1 MSGLSWWVLALLG
14 LVAVVV
20 LPVRRLV
27 LRTVRSRRVDGDE
40 ALVDWIVALRKAD
53 DAPIAQPSGARPAGR
68 DCAARE
74 RVAARASTAG
84 PSASTRP
91 PQWRGSRRPPT
102 SSRTPFVS
110 NGSGLGSAGP
120 MADEPER
127 GVRPGS
133 SPPTWPV
140 SNPLAR
146 PVSGTL
152 ARPVSGTLARP
163 VSGTPTGPGSSPP
176 SGPAPMRADNTAAS
190 RRPKWPPR
198 YLLLLLL
205 LGSGVA
211 GLLAGPVAAVA
222 CGGYGALGVRAWHRR
237 GAAVL
242 RIRARRERLDQLCAL
257 AADLRAGL
265 PVPVAAE
272 ALGLVRS
279 VSTVRRE
286 LAAPA
291 TGPTARAQRR
301 DEPALPDPV
310 VPASSTSPGDPS
322 ESAGR
327 LAAPDR
333 PGQLAQAAV
342 RLADRTGAPLAD
354 LIERIEADAR
364 SADRAVAAAAA
375 QAAGA
380 RATAWLLAALPL
392 GGIALGYGI
401 GTDPLQ
407 VLLHTPIGG
416 ACAVAAI
423 ALQVVGLLWADRLGT
438 VPDGGS

>member
-1 MSGLSWWVLALLG
+1 MSGLSWWMPALLG
-14 LVAVVV
+14 LITVVA
-20 LPVRRLV
+20 LPVRKLV

-53 DAPIAQPSGARPAGR
+53 DAPIAQPPAVRPAGR
-68 DCAARE
+68 DCAVRE
-74 RVAARASTAG
+74 RVDARASTAG

-102 SSRTPFVS
+102 SSRTPFVP
-110 NGSGLGSAGP
+110 NGSGLGAAGP
-120 MADEPER
+120 TDDDSER
-127 GVRPGS
+127 GLRPGA

-140 SNPLAR
+140 SNPPTR
-146 PVSGTL
+146 PVSS
-152 ARPVSGTLARP
+152 P
-163 VSGTPTGPGSSPP
+163 SSPP
-176 SGPAPMRADNTAAS
+176 SRSAAMRADTTGAS
-190 RRPKWPPR
+190 RRPTLQPR
-198 YLLLLLL
+198 YLLLFLLV
-205 LGSGVA
+205 GSGVA

-222 CGGYGALGVRAWHRR
+222 CGGYGALAVRAWHRR
-237 GAAVL
+237 GVAVL
-242 RIRARRERLDQLCAL
+242 RVRARRERLDQLCAL

-286 LAAPA
+286 LAASA
-291 TGPTARAQRR
+291 TGPTARAQRP
-301 DEPALPDPV
+301 DKPVLPDPV
-310 VPASSTSPGDPS
+310 VPGSSTSTGDLS

-401 GTDPLQ
+401 GADPLQ

-416 ACAVAAI
+416 ACAVTAI

>member
-1 MSGLSWWVLALLG
+1 MSGLSWWMPALLG
-14 LVAVVV
+14 LITVVA
-20 LPVRRLV
+20 LPVRKVVVRKL
-27 LRTVRSRRVDGDE
+27 RSRRVDGDE

-53 DAPIAQPSGARPAGR
+53 DAPITQPSVVRPAGL
-68 DCAARE
+68 DCAVRE
-74 RVAARASTAG
+74 RAVARASTTG

-91 PQWRGSRRPPT
+91 PQWRGSRRPST
-102 SSRTPFVS
+102 SSRTPFVP
-110 NGSGLGSAGP
+110 NGSGLESAGP
-120 MADEPER
+120 TDDGSER
-127 GVRPGS
+127 GLRPGS
-133 SPPTWPV
+133 SPPIWPV
-140 SNPLAR
+140 SNPPTR
-146 PVSGTL
+146 PVSGPPS
-152 ARPVSGTLARP
+152 R
-163 VSGTPTGPGSSPP
+163 SSPP
-176 SGPAPMRADNTAAS
+176 SRAAAMRADTTGVS
-190 RRPKWPPR
+190 RWSTLQPR

-222 CGGYGALGVRAWHRR
+222 CGGYGALGLRAWHRR
-237 GAAVL
+237 GATVL
-242 RIRARRERLDQLCAL
+242 RVRVRRERLDQLCAL

-272 ALGLVRS
+272 ALGLVRP

-286 LAAPA
+286 LAASA
-291 TGPTARAQRR
+291 TGQTARAQRL
-301 DEPALPDPV
+301 DKPALPDPV
-310 VPASSTSPGDPS
+310 LPGSSTSTGDLS

-401 GTDPLQ
+401 GADPLQ

-416 ACAVAAI
+416 ACAVTAI